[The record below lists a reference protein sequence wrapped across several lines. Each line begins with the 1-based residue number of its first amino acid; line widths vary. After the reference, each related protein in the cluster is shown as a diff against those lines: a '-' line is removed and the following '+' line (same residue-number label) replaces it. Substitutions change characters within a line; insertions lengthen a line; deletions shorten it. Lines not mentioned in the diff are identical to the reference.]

1 MRMIVWSRGQALA
14 VLSMILGL
22 TMGVTALLLWSPGG
36 KPPEE
41 EAVAAFAA
49 GSLFTMDETPEATGE
64 VVEIPVYYDEN
75 TQAVEETSQ
84 IKDDNSYT
92 VEETPSPT
100 ENRELRVEIIRA
112 TPVPPVEKS
121 ILIYHTHTW
130 EAFAQVE
137 EAPYE
142 ETEKWRTKDNNAN
155 VVAVGEALTAAL
167 QAMGYTVVH
176 DTTAFEPPNLSDA
189 YTRSLAM
196 LEERINRGESYD
208 LYIDLHRDAYVEGSG
223 IAQTVNIGGEEV
235 ARLMMLIGKG
245 TGDSFTVKP
254 DWEANYALA
263 ERITE
268 ALNDINED
276 FCRRISVKTGR
287 FNQHVAS
294 NCVLIEC
301 GNNMNTLEEV
311 LCSVPYL
318 AQAIQQAL
326 EET

>member
-1 MRMIVWSRGQALA
+1 M
-14 VLSMILGL
+14 
-22 TMGVTALLLWSPGG
+22 
-36 KPPEE
+36 
-41 EAVAAFAA
+41 
-49 GSLFTMDETPEATGE
+49 
-64 VVEIPVYYDEN
+64 
-75 TQAVEETSQ
+75 
-84 IKDDNSYT
+84 
-92 VEETPSPT
+92 
-100 ENRELRVEIIRA
+100 
-112 TPVPPVEKS
+112 
-121 ILIYHTHTW
+121 
-130 EAFAQVE
+130 
-137 EAPYE
+137 
-142 ETEKWRTKDNNAN
+142 
-155 VVAVGEALTAAL
+155 
-167 QAMGYTVVH
+167 
-176 DTTAFEPPNLSDA
+176 
-189 YTRSLAM
+189 
-196 LEERINRGESYD
+196 
-208 LYIDLHRDAYVEGSG
+208 EGSG

-268 ALNDINED
+268 ALNEIKED

-311 LCSVPYL
+311 LRSVPYL

>member
-1 MRMIVWSRGQALA
+1 MRMIVWSKGQALA
-14 VLSMILGL
+14 VLAMILGL
-22 TMGVTALLLWSPGG
+22 TMGGTAVLLASCGST
-36 KPPEE
+36 PPEE

-49 GSLFTMDETPEATGE
+49 ESLFTKEEIPTPTQEVENVPEYSEEISIDVDESMNISANTADYVVETPA
-64 VVEIPVYYDEN
+64 
-75 TQAVEETSQ
+75 
-84 IKDDNSYT
+84 
-92 VEETPSPT
+92 PT
-100 ENRELRVEIIRA
+100 ESRELRVEIIRS
-112 TPVPPVEKS
+112 TPVPAAEKS

-142 ETEKWRTKDNNAN
+142 ETEKWRTKDNSAN
-155 VVAVGEALTAAL
+155 VVAVGEALAAAL
-167 QAMGYTVVH
+167 QALGYTVVH

-263 ERITE
+263 ECITD
-268 ALNDINED
+268 ALNQCKED

-287 FNQHVAS
+287 FNQHIAP

-311 LCSVPYL
+311 LRSVPYL
-318 AQAIQQAL
+318 AQAIQAAL
-326 EET
+326 SEQ

>member
-1 MRMIVWSRGQALA
+1 MRMIVWSKGQALS
-14 VLSMILGL
+14 VLSMLLGL
-22 TMGVTALLLWSPGG
+22 TMGITALILASPTGQ
-36 KPPEE
+36 PPEE

-49 GSLFTMDETPEATGE
+49 GSLFTEETTPAVSEPAEDAMEEMPETGSE
-64 VVEIPVYYDEN
+64 VDTVMQNGAEN
-75 TQAVEETSQ
+75 KEYVEELVDST
-84 IKDDNSYT
+84 DNKQ
-92 VEETPSPT
+92 
-100 ENRELRVEIIRA
+100 LQVEIIRA
-112 TPVPPVEKS
+112 TPAPETGKS

-137 EAPYE
+137 EAPYV
-142 ETEKWRTKDNNAN
+142 ETEKWRTKDNGAN
-155 VVAVGEALTAAL
+155 VVAVGDALTAAL

-176 DTTAFEPPNLSDA
+176 DTTAFEPPNLDDA

-196 LEERINRGESYD
+196 LEERIGRGERYD

-245 TGDSFTVKP
+245 TGNSFTVKP

-268 ALNDINED
+268 ALNDVRED

-287 FNQHVAS
+287 FNQHVAP

-311 LCSVPYL
+311 LRSVPYL
-318 AQAIQQAL
+318 AQAIQMAL
-326 EET
+326 KDP